1 MPNTPQDVLP
11 APTPQS
17 TAVPTATPETS
28 PTPTPEPT
36 VAPAMATATSNATKN
51 APQIKD
57 PTTWDDN
64 AAKTLAGLKTQFA
77 AYGLTLDAKEG
88 YPYLLAVNNAGGVVT
103 VYAVDSATKKYAV
116 PFMAMVCSGGMDT
129 PTGYFSTPVDYSW
142 RLLMGRATASTRP
155 ASMTA
160 TCSTACPTTAST
172 RTMWST
178 TSSTCWAPAPVWAA
192 SGWPWWT

>member
-1 MPNTPQDVLP
+1 MSILRRIFPFLLTTALLCACVQMPNTPQDVLP

-36 VAPAMATATSNATKN
+36 VAPAMATATSNATKD

-77 AYGLTLDAKEG
+77 AYGLTLNAKEG

-103 VYAVDSATKKYAV
+103 VYAVDSATKVRCAV
-116 PFMAMVCSGGMDT
+116 HGNGVQRRHGHPHRVFFDPGGLQLAAADG
-129 PTGYFSTPVDYSW
+129 PELRPVRDPH
-142 RLLMGRATASTRP
+142 L
-155 ASMTA
+155 
-160 TCSTACPTTAST
+160 
-172 RTMWST
+172 
-178 TSSTCWAPAPVWAA
+178 
-192 SGWPWWT
+192 

>member
-1 MPNTPQDVLP
+1 MSILRRIFPFLLTAALLCACVQMPNTPQDVLP

-17 TAVPTATPETS
+17 TAAPTATPETS

-36 VAPAMATATSNATKN
+36 VAPAMATATSNATKD

-88 YPYLLAVNNAGGVVT
+88 YLRRGFCHKKVRCAVHGDGVQRRHGHPHRVFFDPGGLQLAAADG
-103 VYAVDSATKKYAV
+103 
-116 PFMAMVCSGGMDT
+116 PELR
-129 PTGYFSTPVDYSW
+129 PVRDPH
-142 RLLMGRATASTRP
+142 L
-155 ASMTA
+155 
-160 TCSTACPTTAST
+160 
-172 RTMWST
+172 
-178 TSSTCWAPAPVWAA
+178 
-192 SGWPWWT
+192 

>member
-1 MPNTPQDVLP
+1 MSILRRIFPLLLTAALLCACVQMPNTPQDVLP

-17 TAVPTATPETS
+17 TAAPTATPETS

-36 VAPAMATATSNATKN
+36 VAPAMATATSNATKD

-88 YPYLLAVNNAGGVVT
+88 CPYLLAVNNAGGVVT
-103 VYAVDSATKKYAV
+103 VYAVDSATKKV
-116 PFMAMVCSGGMDT
+116 RCTVHGDGVQRRHGHPHRVFFDPGGLQLAAADG
-129 PTGYFSTPVDYSW
+129 PELRPVRDPH
-142 RLLMGRATASTRP
+142 L
-155 ASMTA
+155 
-160 TCSTACPTTAST
+160 
-172 RTMWST
+172 
-178 TSSTCWAPAPVWAA
+178 
-192 SGWPWWT
+192 